1 MQLLAG
7 EANEFARDSVALL
20 SSARTSLKVG
30 LLCNAACLDA
40 FACRLRRYKCV
51 GSLSGTMCSRD
62 DYTCVRKTQ
71 NGAFAQGQAER
82 RVLSRGADVPGSVS
96 SRNTTSG
103 SWGRHLS
110 GTACAGW

>member
-71 NGAFAQGQAER
+71 NGAFAQGQAEYELTETAEMLVEFLGPR
-82 RVLSRGADVPGSVS
+82 DPNAVARV
-96 SRNTTSG
+96 
-103 SWGRHLS
+103 
-110 GTACAGW
+110 ACIHTQ